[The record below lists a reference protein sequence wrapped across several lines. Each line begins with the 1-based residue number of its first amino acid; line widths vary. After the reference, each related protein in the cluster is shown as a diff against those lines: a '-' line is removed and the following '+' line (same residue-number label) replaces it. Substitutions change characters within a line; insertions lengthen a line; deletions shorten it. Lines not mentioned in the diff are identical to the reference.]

1 MSEQG
6 ELNGL
11 PPAGQRIASRTR
23 TVTEA
28 DVATFSHLTGDLH
41 PVHLDAEWAKSSQ
54 FGERIAPGMLVLSFS
69 IGLVDLDRTRVVA
82 LRRLRNVVFKRP
94 TRFGEAIHVDAVVTS
109 ARALNCALGL
119 VDIRWTIL
127 DAAEKKLVRA
137 SIEVLWST
145 RPAVDQPITASPT
158 EQLRSDACYDDG
170 PTGVFP
176 F

>member
-1 MSEQG
+1 MSEPSDL
-6 ELNGL
+6 EGL

-41 PVHLDAEWAKSSQ
+41 PIHLDAEWAKSSQ

-94 TRFGEAIHVDAVVTS
+94 TRFGEAIHVDAVVAS
-109 ARALNCALGL
+109 ARTLNCALGL
-119 VDIRWTIL
+119 VDIRWIIRDVADKT
-127 DAAEKKLVRA
+127 LVRA
-137 SIEVLWST
+137 SIEVLWRT
-145 RPAVDQPITASPT
+145 RAAVDQPATTSAT
-158 EQLRSDACYDDG
+158 ERHPAIAWYDDG
-170 PTGVFP
+170 SPGVIP

>member
-1 MSEQG
+1 MSE
-6 ELNGL
+6 LNDLEGL

-41 PVHLDAEWAKSSQ
+41 PIHLDAEWAKSSQ

-109 ARALNCALGL
+109 ARTLNCALGL
-119 VDIRWTIL
+119 VDIRWIVRE
-127 DAAEKKLVRA
+127 AAEKTLVRA
-137 SIEVLWST
+137 SIEVLWRT
-145 RPAVDQPITASPT
+145 RPAVDQPVTTSPT
-158 EQLRSDACYDDG
+158 ERPQSDAWYDDG
-170 PTGVFP
+170 PPGVIP